1 MISLFKKT
9 NVIKLYKNNVFFS
22 TESTVSSHEIIENI
36 TNNLSQVDLNDINV
50 DNIDSIENELL
61 DQLTDSDLLEN
72 SAVEANADNFLA
84 FLNLKIN
91 ENFNFDDAEESF
103 SEFGTVIKTGDGVA
117 TIVGLHNVQA
127 GELVDF
133 WTEESDTK
141 VYLTKGLALNL
152 EKRFVNAVILGNNKF
167 VVQGTLV
174 TRTNS
179 LVKIPTGPFMLG
191 RVVDSLGNAIDGFK
205 SIPQENMALVD
216 IKAPGIIPRQ
226 SVRESLLTGI
236 KAVDSMIPV
245 GKGQRELIIGDR
257 QTGKTAIAIDT
268 ILNQQNLFYQYDK
281 EAVYSIYVAI
291 GQKRSSVAHI
301 YHRLRKTGALKSTTI
316 VAATASDAA
325 PLQFL
330 APYAGCTIGEFF
342 RDNGFHA
349 LVIYDDLSKQAVAYR
364 QMSLL
369 LRRPPSREAYPGDV
383 FYLHSRLLERAA
395 KIHKNFGGGSL
406 TALPIIETQEN
417 DVSAYI
423 PTNVISITDGQI
435 FLEKDLFN
443 KGILPAIN
451 VGLSV
456 SRIGSAAQADAMR
469 QLAGRLK
476 LELAQFREVEAFL
489 SFSADLDP
497 ITKQKL
503 DRGLR
508 LIEILKQ
515 DQYVPLPLEVQL
527 VLIYAAMN
535 GYLDMLQVE
544 EVNMFEQFVLT
555 LLSLDN
561 FKNTVLGAIEPDR
574 GIDQI
579 IFDQFLSEA
588 VALFKIVNA

>member
-1 MISLFKKT
+1 MLSIIFKKNT
-9 NVIKLYKNNVFFS
+9 NITKKSLRFFS
-22 TESTVSSHEIIENI
+22 NASEMTPEIIETISTNTS
-36 TNNLSQVDLNDINV
+36 TNNDLSQLNLENL
-50 DNIDSIENELL
+50 DSVEEEILSELNA
-61 DQLTDSDLLEN
+61 SDLLSDTE
-72 SAVEANADNFLA
+72 VEANADNFLA

-91 ENFNFDDAEESF
+91 EGLNFDETDEDF

-127 GELVDF
+127 GELLDF

-141 VYLTKGLALNL
+141 VHLTKGLTLNL

-167 VVQGTLV
+167 VIQGSLV

-205 SIPQENMALVD
+205 NIPYENMALVD

-236 KAVDSMIPV
+236 KAIDSMIPI

-268 ILNQQNLFYQYDK
+268 ILNQQNLLYQHNK

-330 APYAGCTIGEFF
+330 APYSGCTIGEFF

-395 KIHKNFGGGSL
+395 KIHNSFGGGSL
-406 TALPIIETQEN
+406 TALPVIETQEN

-456 SRIGSAAQADAMR
+456 SRIGSSAQADAMR

-515 DQYVPLPLEVQL
+515 DQYIPLPLEVQL
-527 VLIYAAMN
+527 VLIYSAMN
-535 GYLDMLQVE
+535 GYLDLLQVE
-544 EVNMFEQFVLT
+544 EVASFEQFLLT
-555 LLSLDN
+555 LLSMDI
-561 FKNTVLGAIEPDR
+561 FKNAVLDAIEPDQ
-574 GIDQI
+574 GINQI

-588 VALFKIVNA
+588 IALFKNSSI